1 MAARSRA
8 KRRARLAARR
18 GRAILFCAGA
28 AARYG
33 GAMDMETARGRR
45 SREVVLGRLRT
56 APVLAWAGAA
66 AAGLVWALWE
76 LLWGGGFAASGFYR
90 LLGPLTGPLIVA
102 IFGYATFDFGRM
114 FALRRRYLRHDGVR
128 LYRGADRSW
137 PLANIRDVVVTRG
150 ALGIGSL
157 RLVVDDDS
165 ETTREL
171 AKLYMLEGPVE
182 AVRGA
187 VLFATGRPVPLSPTL
202 H

>member
-1 MAARSRA
+1 VLRNPARPERARGGAAR
-8 KRRARLAARR
+8 
-18 GRAILFCAGA
+18 AGD
-28 AARYG
+28 YV
-33 GAMDMETARGRR
+33 GAMDAGR
-45 SREVVLGRLRT
+45 SKAMVVGRLRT

-76 LLWGGGFAASGFYR
+76 LVWGGGFAASGFYR

-102 IFGYATFDFGRM
+102 ILAYATFDFARM

-137 PLANIRDVVVTRG
+137 PLANIRDVVVTRNWMG
-150 ALGIGSL
+150 LGSL

-171 AKLYMLEGPVE
+171 AKLYMLEGPAE

-187 VLFATGRPVPLSPTL
+187 VLFAIGRPVPLSQTL

>member
-1 MAARSRA
+1 MDAGRS
-8 KRRARLAARR
+8 K
-18 GRAILFCAGA
+18 
-28 AARYG
+28 
-33 GAMDMETARGRR
+33 AM
-45 SREVVLGRLRT
+45 VVGRLRT

-66 AAGLVWALWE
+66 AAGFVWALWE
-76 LLWGGGFAASGFYR
+76 LVWGGGFAASSFYR

-102 IFGYATFDFGRM
+102 LFGYLSFEFGRM

-137 PLANIRDVVVTRG
+137 PLANIRDVVVTRN
-150 ALGIGSL
+150 ALGLGSL

-171 AKLYMLEGPVE
+171 AKLYMLADPVE

-187 VLFATGRPVPLSPTL
+187 VLFAVGRPVPLSPTL